1 MFKTLTKRSTI
12 ETATTGT
19 AIPGID
25 ANGKQQSTT
34 QTVVT
39 QIKKRKQR
47 KRNAIIGIVALVVVV
62 IGLAIA
68 NGGKEKSINVQTE
81 TVSRR
86 TITSIVQATGKIQ
99 PEVKVKISP
108 EVSGEIIDL
117 PIKEGQQVTRGQLLA
132 KIKPTTFE
140 AAHEQGMASLNASKA
155 RMEQSRANMITAKQ
169 AFNRSKEL
177 RDKNLISAS
186 DYEAAEAQYQ
196 VAQANFNASNFEIK
210 ATESQLKQLTESLR
224 KTAVIAPMGGV
235 VTSLVSELGETVVGT
250 SQFSGTEMMTVSD
263 LAVMNAEVEVDENDV
278 VNVSIGDKAN
288 ITIDAYPG
296 RIFRGTI
303 VEIANSAKLK
313 GMGTQEQST
322 NFEVKIRIDD
332 FKGVDLRPGM
342 SCIAKIETETKEN
355 VMAVPMIAVTR
366 RDKSD
371 DPTADSIK
379 RAATGGEVPTIVF
392 INDNGKAKAV
402 PVKTGLSDNLYVE
415 ILSGLSGN
423 EEIIKGNYSAV
434 SKELQDKKAIKVENK
449 STTKS
454 ASDTKASN

>member
-1 MFKTLTKRSTI
+1 MFKTFTKRSTI
-12 ETATTGT
+12 DTASTGT
-19 AIPGID
+19 SIPGID

-47 KRNAIIGIVALVVVV
+47 KRNAIIGILALT
-62 IGLAIA
+62 ILFIILAVA
-68 NGGKEKSINVQTE
+68 NGGKEQAVTVQTE
-81 TVSRR
+81 TVTRR

-117 PIKEGQQVTRGQLLA
+117 PIKEGQQVSRGQLLA
-132 KIKPTTFE
+132 KIKPTSFE

-186 DYEAAEAQYQ
+186 DYESAEAQYQ

-235 VTSLVSELGETVVGT
+235 VTSLISELGETVVGT

-288 ITIDAYPG
+288 VTIDAFPG
-296 RIFRGTI
+296 RIFRGTV
-303 VEIANSAKLK
+303 VEIANSAKVM
-313 GMGTQEQST
+313 GMGSQEQST
-322 NFEVKIRIDD
+322 NFEVKIRLDD
-332 FKGVDLRPGM
+332 FKGADLRPGM
-342 SCIAKIETETKEN
+342 SCISKIETETKEN

-366 RDKSD
+366 RDKTE
-371 DPTADSIK
+371 DPADSIK
-379 RAATGGEVPTIVF
+379 RVATGAEVPTIVF
-392 INDNGKAKAV
+392 VNENGKAKAV
-402 PVKTGLSDNLYVE
+402 QVKTGLSDNLYVE
-415 ILSGLSGN
+415 ILSGISGN
-423 EEIIKGNYSAV
+423 EEVIKGNYRAI
-434 SKELQDKKAIKVENK
+434 SKELEDKKAIKVDNK
-449 STTKS
+449 AAAKPAATEAKS
-454 ASDTKASN
+454 S

>member
-1 MFKTLTKRSTI
+1 MFKTFTKRSTI
-12 ETATTGT
+12 DTASTGT
-19 AIPGID
+19 SIPGVD

-47 KRNAIIGIVALVVVV
+47 KRNALIGVGVLIALV
-62 IGLAIA
+62 IGLAVA
-68 NGGKEKSINVQTE
+68 NGGKEQTITVQTE

-108 EVSGEIIDL
+108 EVSGEIISL

-132 KIKPTTFE
+132 KIKPTSFE

-177 RDKNLISAS
+177 RDKNLISTS
-186 DYEAAEAQYQ
+186 DFETAEAQFQ
-196 VAQANFNASNFEIK
+196 VAQANFNAANFEIK

-263 LAVMNAEVEVDENDV
+263 LTVMNAEVEVDENDV

-288 ITIDAYPG
+288 VTIDAYPG
-296 RIFRGTI
+296 RTFRGTI
-303 VEIANSAKLK
+303 V
-313 GMGTQEQST
+313 
-322 NFEVKIRIDD
+322 
-332 FKGVDLRPGM
+332 
-342 SCIAKIETETKEN
+342 
-355 VMAVPMIAVTR
+355 
-366 RDKSD
+366 
-371 DPTADSIK
+371 
-379 RAATGGEVPTIVF
+379 
-392 INDNGKAKAV
+392 
-402 PVKTGLSDNLYVE
+402 
-415 ILSGLSGN
+415 
-423 EEIIKGNYSAV
+423 
-434 SKELQDKKAIKVENK
+434 
-449 STTKS
+449 
-454 ASDTKASN
+454 

>member
-1 MFKTLTKRSTI
+1 MFKTFTKRSTI
-12 ETATTGT
+12 DTASTGT
-19 AIPGID
+19 SIPGVD

-47 KRNAIIGIVALVVVV
+47 KRNALIGVGVLIALV
-62 IGLAIA
+62 IGLAVA
-68 NGGKEKSINVQTE
+68 NGGKEQTITVQTE

-132 KIKPTTFE
+132 KIKPTSFE

-177 RDKNLISAS
+177 RDKNLISTS
-186 DYEAAEAQYQ
+186 DYETAEAQFQ
-196 VAQANFNASNFEIK
+196 VAQANFNAANFEIK

-263 LAVMNAEVEVDENDV
+263 LTVMNAEVEVDENDV

-288 ITIDAYPG
+288 VTIDAYPG
-296 RIFRGTI
+296 RTFRGTI

-342 SCIAKIETETKEN
+342 SCIAKIETETKQN

-392 INDNGKAKAV
+392 VNDKGKAKAV

-415 ILSGLSGN
+415 ILSGLTGN

-434 SKELQDKKAIKVENK
+434 SKELQDKKAIKVDNK
-449 STTKS
+449 AAKPAT
-454 ASDTKASN
+454 AAKASN